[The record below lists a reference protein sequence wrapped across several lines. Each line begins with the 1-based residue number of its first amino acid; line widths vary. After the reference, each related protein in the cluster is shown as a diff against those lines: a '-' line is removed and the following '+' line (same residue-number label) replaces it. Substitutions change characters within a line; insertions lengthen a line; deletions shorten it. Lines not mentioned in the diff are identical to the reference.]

1 LLSSEDRRTDFCSV
15 GFLADGLRRLG
26 WLPSLGRCPLICDG
40 RGIKVRRLRWLTV
53 LGGLGLL
60 WLGPLRR
67 RAILVCRGLR
77 TKVGCIRF
85 LAVSGW
91 LIRLGL
97 IRRRRLL
104 LPGVKYLVIL
114 LAVTCLGWDTIR
126 LAAAVACRGS
136 AVGRLIWRDRGVA
149 IVRTIDTH
157 GAS

>member
-1 LLSSEDRRTDFCSV
+1 LLSCDRRNTDLRSV
-15 GFLADGLRRLG
+15 RFLADGLRRLG

-40 RGIKVRRLRWLTV
+40 RGIKVRRLCWLTV

-60 WLGPLRR
+60 WLGPLSRP
-67 RAILVCRGLR
+67 AILVCRGLK
-77 TKVGCIRF
+77 TKVDCIRF

-97 IRRRRLL
+97 IRWPGLL

-126 LAAAVACRGS
+126 LAAAVASRGS